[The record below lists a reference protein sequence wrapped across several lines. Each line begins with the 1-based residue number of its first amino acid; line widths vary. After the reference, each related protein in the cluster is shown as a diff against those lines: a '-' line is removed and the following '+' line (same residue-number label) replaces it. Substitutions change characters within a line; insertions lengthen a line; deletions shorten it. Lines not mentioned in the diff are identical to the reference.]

1 MAEEQPTTKKT
12 KKRPAPQPEVFHIHN
27 LTRSVS
33 TRLQRAKAAQRPR
46 FKQLLGGGIVRLVR
60 GRPVPITKPMVER
73 LLLELI
79 QKEKE
84 GILKVTT
91 PDGRLVDLSTLKP
104 LEAKKV
110 VPPKPEPPQ
119 DSAENDETFEHGV
132 GNEIPQVPGG
142 LPQGAAPPL
151 PEALKGIPEGVDAV
165 PEGKEPEPEEDLEA
179 VTMEVYEAWT
189 HNQLKELAEEYEVED
204 LSGNKMAL
212 ATRLAEAGL
221 RVEVEA
227 EE

>member
-104 LEAKKV
+104 LEDKKV
-110 VPPKPEPPQ
+110 APPKPEPPL
-119 DSAENDETFEHGV
+119 DSAANDETFEHGV
-132 GNEIPQVPGG
+132 GNAVPQVPGG
-142 LPQGAAPPL
+142 LPQGATPPL
-151 PEALKGIPEGVDAV
+151 PEALKGIPEGVAAV
-165 PEGKEPEPEEDLEA
+165 PEGKEPEPPVEEDLESVAQA
-179 VTMEVYEAWT
+179 VYDNWSKRELEG
-189 HNQLKELAEEYEVED
+189 LAEEYGVED
-204 LSGNKMAL
+204 LTGNKMDL
-212 ATRLAEAGL
+212 AKRLVEAGL
-221 RVEVEA
+221 RLEV
-227 EE
+227 